1 MKQLNQELLNS
12 INDVSGNIDTYSR
25 NYELAL
31 NTLIDKIENSSSI
44 CQIVDSEKSAQ
55 IYFNPKAVNYFGVT
69 NEELNKLKF
78 NYLLEYLHPVN
89 FNVVTSHINYFANPD
104 NFNKPLSYIYYVK
117 AKTGYRW
124 MYNCSQV
131 ATLTRE
137 GKAKYIVVHGADI
150 SCYLEG
156 KKKISKFRKDAQF
169 IIANRKIFDSLSD
182 REKTI
187 LKLIAEERNS
197 IEIGNLLNISNTTV
211 DTHRN
216 NIIKKLGVRSSIG
229 LVKFALMFDLL

>member
-12 INDVSGNIDTYSR
+12 INDVSGNLEVYSR

-31 NTLIDKIENSSSI
+31 TTLIEKLEKSPNI

-55 IYFNPKAVNYFGVT
+55 IYFNPTAVNYFGVT
-69 NEELNKLKF
+69 NEELNKLGF
-78 NYLLEYLHPVN
+78 NYLLQYLHPVN
-89 FNVVTSHINYFANPD
+89 FNVITSHINYFSNPE
-104 NFNKPLSYIYYVK
+104 NYSKPLSYIYYIK
-117 AKTGYRW
+117 AKHSYRW
-124 MYNCSQV
+124 LYNCTQV
-131 ATLTRE
+131 ATLSKD

-156 KKKISKFRKDAQF
+156 KKKITKFRKDAQF
-169 IIANRKIFDSLSD
+169 ISANRKTFESLSE
-182 REKTI
+182 REKMI
-187 LKLIAEERNS
+187 LKLIVEEKNS
-197 IEIGNLLNISNTTV
+197 IEIGSQLSISNTTV

-229 LVKFALMFDLL
+229 LVKFALMFDLM